1 MYVFIENFLKI
12 LNVLFVQVFVFLR
25 ITTTPYIREEL
36 LERNITTKLMKN
48 REICVMRKL
57 MTPRCEDPADVF
69 FMAPS
74 PGDLFH
80 PTTSLFLKSRVGFVM
95 NCRKA
100 KTHLFTT

>member
-1 MYVFIENFLKI
+1 
-12 LNVLFVQVFVFLR
+12 
-25 ITTTPYIREEL
+25 
-36 LERNITTKLMKN
+36 MKN

-69 FMAPS
+69 FMASS

-100 KTHLFTT
+100 KNTFVHDLKNIFFEFSIKYVLLALSFLLHANLYVVSKN